1 MSKKVIKSDLKS
13 NSLNAIINKLQN
25 DAQDAKCLRAV
36 VSDLIN
42 DTSDELEGASYDAV
56 RNKLSEY
63 ANILSER
70 EEIANSLAN
79 AIKKSSNQMIDFME
93 QFDTI
98 DTNERETTK
107 NKISTLEGTIDS
119 ITNDYNNSK
128 YEENTSLSSLTYS
141 YYQDLEKAKKY
152 LEKINNLSSED
163 SSCYS
168 PIGDINSEINNYKS
182 SISNISESKIS

>member
-25 DAQDAKCLRAV
+25 DAQDAKCLKDV

-107 NKISTLEGTIDS
+107 NKISTLEGTIAS
-119 ITNDYNNSK
+119 ITNDYNNGK
-128 YEENTSLSSLTYS
+128 YEENTSLNSLTYS